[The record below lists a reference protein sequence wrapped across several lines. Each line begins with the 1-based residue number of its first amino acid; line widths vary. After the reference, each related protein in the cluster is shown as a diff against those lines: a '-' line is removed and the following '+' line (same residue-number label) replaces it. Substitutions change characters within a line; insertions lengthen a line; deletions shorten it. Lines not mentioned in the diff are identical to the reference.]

1 MKQGWSC
8 PSWHGSREQTQSGGT
23 VRSSAKPSRDGRT
36 CYRCLGWCGMRE
48 GGICSQCEPG
58 FWSGFIPVK
67 LICSSLWP
75 DLIRRV
81 RFLTSVFF
89 FFFLWS
95 IEFTSAQISKRPWL
109 VFSTRLWILF
119 PLDTHSMSDLGF
131 VWITPAASRAEPWAW
146 APLIHSE
153 CHFEPFPNVISPKV
167 NHKVKECA
175 LASDTMPDKYFQQA
189 TAKETQVWSCS

>member
-48 GGICSQCEPG
+48 GGICSQCKPG
-58 FWSGFIPVK
+58 FWSGFIPVR

-89 FFFLWS
+89 FFFPMKYWIYQCPNIKTSLACFQHSTVDSVSSGHSFHVWLRLCLNHTGSFKGRALSLSAVNSLWMS
-95 IEFTSAQISKRPWL
+95 LWAFSQRNLSK
-109 VFSTRLWILF
+109 
-119 PLDTHSMSDLGF
+119 G
-131 VWITPAASRAEPWAW
+131 
-146 APLIHSE
+146 
-153 CHFEPFPNVISPKV
+153 
-167 NHKVKECA
+167 
-175 LASDTMPDKYFQQA
+175 
-189 TAKETQVWSCS
+189 